1 MQVTN
6 APKFN
11 IPRNLN
17 VPQGPDQNK
26 QPEQPEAPKG
36 GGFGDR
42 WVSSMDR
49 TSEKVA
55 RVLTPLTVMFVGGSV
70 GSLVGGV
77 GLGTVGSLMG
87 GGQLAM
93 GMAQVGSM
101 AGGLAGSFMGYRYGA
116 QLSDKPLNLIEK
128 ATGNSRA
135 GRTALTSVYTA
146 ALGGVI
152 TSLAMGGINPQA
164 MAIGAGVTLAGLG
177 AWSAFQAK

>member
-11 IPRNLN
+11 IPRTLTA
-17 VPQGPDQNK
+17 PKGQDQ
-26 QPEQPEAPKG
+26 QPEAPKG
-36 GGFGDR
+36 PGFGDR
-42 WVSSMDR
+42 FASEMDR

-70 GSLVGGV
+70 GSLVGGM

-116 QLSDKPLNLIEK
+116 GLADKPLNLIEK

-135 GRTALTSVYTA
+135 GRTALTSAYAA
-146 ALGGVI
+146 ALGGVV
-152 TSLAMGGINPQA
+152 TSLALGGINPQA
-164 MAIGAGVTLAGLG
+164 MAIGAGVTLAGMG

>member
-6 APKFN
+6 APNF
-11 IPRNLN
+11 N
-17 VPQGPDQNK
+17 VPRSLNGPKGPEQN
-26 QPEQPEAPKG
+26 QQPEAPKG

-42 WVSSMDR
+42 FVSSMDN

-70 GSLVGGV
+70 GSLVGGM

-128 ATGNSRA
+128 VTGNSRA
-135 GRTALTSVYTA
+135 GRTALTSAYAA
-146 ALGGVI
+146 ALGGVV

-164 MAIGAGVTLAGLG
+164 MAIGAGVTLAGMG